1 MTKLKSY
8 LLIALSVCMMT
19 SCLDKFP
26 QDEIPAGDAIT
37 TIEEA
42 NQAVIGIYNAWLSGA
57 LYSGYLTLLPDLQTD
72 FVYAVNG
79 YTNTYGDIWR
89 WKDILAT
96 NSQITS
102 VYGALYNVIGRCNF
116 LLANVDKV
124 RENIYNDEDFDRL
137 EQFCGEAY
145 FARALAYSELIKLFC
160 KAYDSD
166 EEAGED
172 LGVVLRKEYYS
183 DEPLKRASLK
193 ESYAFVLEDLER
205 AEDFLQLSKEEEK
218 DASLTFYSSPYF
230 SIYTVYALRARVA
243 LYMKDY
249 DNAIKYSSLLI
260 DGAKDKFALS
270 SASQMYTTMTD
281 YLSYTN
287 KEISYYEYMWR
298 YNLSTESIWQ
308 VGFTTTS
315 YGGALG
321 SVFFNWDFQSYKPDY
336 VPAQWVLDLYTAND
350 LRYGVNFCQVTTGH
364 SHGLT
369 WPLLAKY
376 WGNQN
381 LFDAAQLLHVS
392 EPQVFRLAEQ
402 YLIRAEASVQK
413 EKPDYSKASKDI
425 AELRKARYS
434 SNASASLTADN
445 AMDIIEEERVKELY
459 MEGFR
464 LQDLKRW
471 HKGFERKPQEQSLSN
486 GSSLKV
492 EADDPLFVW
501 PIPQHEL
508 ESPDAN
514 ILPNDSNNK

>member
-1 MTKLKSY
+1 MKKLKSY
-8 LLIALSVCMMT
+8 LLVLFSLCVLT
-19 SCLDKFP
+19 SCLDKYP
-26 QDEIPAGDAIT
+26 QDEIPAGSAIT
-37 TIEEA
+37 SIEEA
-42 NQAVIGIYNAWLSGA
+42 NQAVIGIYSAWLSGA
-57 LYSGYLTLLPDLQTD
+57 LYSGYLTLLPDLQAD

-89 WKDILAT
+89 WDILAT

-102 VYGALYNVIGRCNF
+102 VYGALYDVIGRCNF

-137 EQFCGEAY
+137 EQYCGEAY

-166 EEAGED
+166 EMAEEA

-183 DEPLKRASLK
+183 TDSLKRASLK
-193 ESYAFVLEDLER
+193 DSYQFVIEDLER
-205 AEDFLQLSKEEEK
+205 AEEYLQLTDEEEE
-218 DASLTFYSSPYF
+218 DETLTFYSSPYF

-249 DNAIKYSSLLI
+249 KNAIEYSSLLI
-260 DGAKDKFALS
+260 DAKDRFALS
-270 SASQMYTTMTD
+270 SASEIYTTMTD

-287 KEISYYEYMWR
+287 KSISYYEYMWR

-321 SVFFNWDFQSYKPDY
+321 SVFFNWDFYSYKPDY
-336 VPAQWVLDLYTAND
+336 VPAQWVLELYASND
-350 LRYGVNFCQVTTGH
+350 MRYDVFFTQVTTGH

-376 WGNQN
+376 WGNQE

-402 YLIRAEASVQK
+402 YLIRAEAYAQQK
-413 EKPDYSKASKDI
+413 DYSKASKDI
-425 AELRKARYS
+425 EELRKARYS
-434 SNASASLTADN
+434 SNATATLTADN

-492 EADDPLFVW
+492 EADDDLFVW

-508 ESPDAN
+508 ESPGAY
-514 ILPNDSNNK
+514 IEPNASNK

>member
-1 MTKLKSY
+1 MKKLKSY
-8 LLIALSVCMMT
+8 LIIALSVCLMT

-26 QDEIPAGDAIT
+26 QDEIPADSAIT
-37 TIEEA
+37 TIEDA
-42 NQAVIGIYNAWLSGA
+42 NQAVIGIYNAWLNGA
-57 LYSGYLTLLPDLQTD
+57 LYSGYLTLLPDIQTD

-96 NSQITS
+96 NAQITS
-102 VYGALYNVIGRCNF
+102 VYGALYGVIGRCNF
-116 LLANVDKV
+116 LLANEEKV
-124 RENIYNDEDFDRL
+124 RENIYDDEDFDRL
-137 EQFCGEAY
+137 EQYCGEAH

-160 KAYDSD
+160 EAYDSD
-166 EEAGED
+166 EMAED
-172 LGVVLRKEYYS
+172 ALGVVLKKGYYS
-183 DEPLKRASLK
+183 GDSLKRASLK
-193 ESYAFVLEDLER
+193 DSYAFVIEDLER
-205 AEDFLQLSKEEEK
+205 AEDLLQLSKEEEK
-218 DASLTFYSSPYF
+218 DATLTFYSSPYF

-260 DGAKDKFALS
+260 DGAKNKFALS
-270 SASQMYTTMTD
+270 SASQIYTTKTD
-281 YLSYTN
+281 YLSYIP
-287 KEISYYEYMWR
+287 KDFSYYEYMWR

-308 VGFTTTS
+308 VGFTTTA

-321 SVFFNWDFQSYKPDY
+321 SVFFNWDYQSYKPDY
-336 VPAQWVLDLYTAND
+336 VPAQWVLDLYATND
-350 LRYGVNFCQVTTGH
+350 LRDDVFFYEVTTGH

-376 WGNQN
+376 WGNQE
-381 LFDAAQLLHVS
+381 LFEGAQLLHVS

-402 YLIRAEASVQK
+402 YLIRAEAYVQQK
-413 EKPDYSKASKDI
+413 NYSKASQDI
-425 AELRKARYS
+425 LKLREARYNS
-434 SNASASLTADN
+434 GASVSLTANN

-471 HKGFERKPQEQSLSN
+471 HKGFEREPQEQSLSN

-492 EADDPLFVW
+492 EADDVLFVW

-508 ESPDAN
+508 ESPGSE
-514 ILPNDSNNK
+514 IKPNKRNK